1 MKQREKIKLTLERI
15 RLAKKLVAQQTEFIS
30 LARKIGYEPVHAPAT
45 LQRFRT
51 QLSDERLALI
61 RLTRSQ
67 QKASRKLATA
77 QTSVGRRAA

>member
-1 MKQREKIKLTLERI
+1 MKRREKIKLTLERI
-15 RLAKKLVAQQTEFIS
+15 KLAKKLVAQQTEFIF

-61 RLTRSQ
+61 RLTRSGQ
-67 QKASRKLATA
+67 GNFAKPAPASPLASRK
-77 QTSVGRRAA
+77 AA